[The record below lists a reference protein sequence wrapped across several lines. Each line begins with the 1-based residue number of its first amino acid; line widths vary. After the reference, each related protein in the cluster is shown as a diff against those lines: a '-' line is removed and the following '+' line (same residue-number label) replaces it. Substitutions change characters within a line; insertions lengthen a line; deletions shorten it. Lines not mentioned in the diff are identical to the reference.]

1 MWFSG
6 SVFPPNTERQTNLV
20 PWVTGFASAS
30 SEYEVLTMSIILE
43 IVQLFSLIVTAAILV
58 NVKSVKNT
66 IPR

>member
-1 MWFSG
+1 MVPCSR
-6 SVFPPNTERQTNLV
+6 PIQKDKQTLY
-20 PWVTGFASAS
+20 PGFASAS

-43 IVQLFSLIVTAAILV
+43 IVQVFSLIVTAAILV